1 MKTDLTFIRL
11 IQRKVLN
18 EEQDCD
24 RDKDYPAD
32 NCKKEVPL
40 LAQGCTMFAIDL
52 SLLQCLE
59 ALVESGDVS
68 CCFLLFYTLHR
79 RVVVCV
85 KEASLLWA

>member
-1 MKTDLTFIRL
+1 MLH
-11 IQRKVLN
+11 

-24 RDKDYPAD
+24 RDKDYHAD
-32 NCKKEVPL
+32 NCKEEVSL

-52 SLLQCLE
+52 LPLQCLK

-68 CCFLLFYTLHR
+68 RCFLLFYTLHR

-85 KEASLLWA
+85 KEASLLRA